1 MFLIKHSTEFYDFV
15 KCGFEEQLLTMVCGA
30 EYVVIWKSIIVFL
43 ENYLGSLKK
52 YQNNIF
58 NELNQKFITEMEGM
72 RAKKLISGKICEYVY
87 LIK

>member
-1 MFLIKHSTEFYDFV
+1 
-15 KCGFEEQLLTMVCGA
+15 MVGGA